1 LYLAH
6 HIRNRVSQTFKA
18 ACSIKSYN
26 RWCLTGTPIHN
37 SLDDYGALVSFL
49 GVSGFTEKTMFEHWI
64 AKPIKENKS
73 EGFTRLQ
80 ALVRSTCLRR
90 TKESLGD
97 VLNLPPRQEK
107 TEPVYLSQQDQT
119 LYDFF
124 REKSA
129 NLASGAKTGHAAVT
143 LTENNQRGG
152 VICLLNFL
160 RSICNHGEQLL
171 PETAL
176 RIWNTRDQSMA
187 RITDV
192 TIRDISDEPPRYSA
206 KVLALLRNLLA
217 AHTRTDDI
225 SEGYI
230 PAKRYERIHTLLW
243 EMLTKASVVF
253 SHSTKMLDLIQQA
266 LSHYQFRT
274 CRIDGSTSLEGRSNV
289 LREFSE
295 DAYCAVMLATIG
307 SAGEG

>member
-1 LYLAH
+1 
-6 HIRNRVSQTFKA
+6 
-18 ACSIKSYN
+18 
-26 RWCLTGTPIHN
+26 
-37 SLDDYGALVSFL
+37 
-49 GVSGFTEKTMFEHWI
+49 MFEHWI
-64 AKPIKENKS
+64 AKPIKENKA

-80 ALVRSTCLRR
+80 TLVRSTCLRR
-90 TKESLGD
+90 TKESIGG

-124 REKSA
+124 KEKSVS
-129 NLASGAKTGHAAVT
+129 LVSGTQTGHAAVT
-143 LTENNQRGG
+143 LSQNNQRGG

-176 RIWNTRDQSMA
+176 RIWNTRDKSTAKTGDVSM
-187 RITDV
+187 
-192 TIRDISDEPPRYSA
+192 RDINDELPRYSA
-206 KVLALLRNLLA
+206 KVLALLRNLLV

-225 SEGYI
+225 NEDYI
-230 PAKRYERIHTLLW
+230 PAKRCERMHTSLRR
-243 EMLTKASVVF
+243 MLTKTSVVF
-253 SHSTKMLDLIQQA
+253 SYLTKMLDLIEQA

-295 DAYCAVMLATIG
+295 DIHCAVMLATIG